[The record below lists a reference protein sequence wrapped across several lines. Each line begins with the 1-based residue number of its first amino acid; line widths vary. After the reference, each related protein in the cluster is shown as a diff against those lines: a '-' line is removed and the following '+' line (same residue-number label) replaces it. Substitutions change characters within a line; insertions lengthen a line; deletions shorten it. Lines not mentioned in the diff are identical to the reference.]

1 MSSSRNAIKVLAQ
14 RFVSLQPLVRMRV
27 TKKLLEL
34 YSSDEASREIEQSV
48 DSCCRTDRKS
58 FIEQFWDEVEEAHG
72 DHLHEVNP
80 FTEERRPQALKVK
93 DAAETVEREGYLP
106 WSMQQS
112 NLIALL

>member
-1 MSSSRNAIKVLAQ
+1 MSSSQNAIKVLAQ
-14 RFVSLQPLVRMRV
+14 RFVSLPPLVRMTV

-34 YSSDEASREIEQSV
+34 YSSDEASRKIEQSG
-48 DSCCRTDRKS
+48 DSCCRAPGKS

-80 FTEERRPQALKVK
+80 FTEEMRPQALKVR
-93 DAAETVEREGYLP
+93 DASETVEREGYLP
-106 WSMQQS
+106 WSRQQS